1 VVLYI
6 YIKQDYLRGVKIPSF
21 LWYNR
26 DIIYR
31 TLHNKQRRILFMFI
45 AKQGELIVLTD
56 TTRENLEKRA
66 IMMPNI
72 TIEETDVDYQLVG
85 GEYVTLE
92 VAVQKEK
99 ERVAMLKMT
108 PRDFLLACTQKLGIE
123 WAKLKE
129 LMDTN
134 AQVAIEL
141 QFCNHVYRGNPL
153 LDQLAGQFGVTSEQ
167 LDNLFKTANGEPVA
181 LSGADKATESN
192 EEEEV

>member
-1 VVLYI
+1 
-6 YIKQDYLRGVKIPSF
+6 
-21 LWYNR
+21 
-26 DIIYR
+26 
-31 TLHNKQRRILFMFI
+31 MFI

-56 TTRENLEKRA
+56 TKRENLEKRT

-85 GEYVTLE
+85 GEYVTPE

-99 ERVAMLKMT
+99 ERIAMLRMT

-134 AQVAIEL
+134 TQVAIEL

-167 LDNLFKTANGEPVA
+167 LDNLFKTANGESAV
-181 LSGADKATESN
+181 SNEADKTSESVN
-192 EEEEV
+192 GREEV

>member
-1 VVLYI
+1 
-6 YIKQDYLRGVKIPSF
+6 
-21 LWYNR
+21 
-26 DIIYR
+26 
-31 TLHNKQRRILFMFI
+31 MFI

-56 TTRENLEKRA
+56 TTRENLEKGT

-72 TIEETDVDYQLVG
+72 TIEETDIDYQLVN
-85 GEYVTLE
+85 GEYITPE

-123 WAKLKE
+123 WTKLKE

-167 LDNLFKTANGEPVA
+167 LDNLFKAANGESVA
-181 LSGADKATESN
+181 SNEADKTAESVN
-192 EEEEV
+192 EGKEIK

>member
-1 VVLYI
+1 
-6 YIKQDYLRGVKIPSF
+6 
-21 LWYNR
+21 
-26 DIIYR
+26 
-31 TLHNKQRRILFMFI
+31 MFI

-85 GEYVTLE
+85 GEYVTPE

-99 ERVAMLKMT
+99 ERVAMFKMT
-108 PRDFLLACTQKLGIE
+108 PRDFLLACTQKLGIK
-123 WAKLKE
+123 WTKLKE

-153 LDQLAGQFGVTSEQ
+153 LDKLAGQFGVTPEQ
-167 LDNLFKTANGEPVA
+167 LDNLFKEVNGESVA
-181 LSGADKATESN
+181 SLEAVAPSGDDKTAESVN
-192 EEEEV
+192 DEKEVK

>member
-1 VVLYI
+1 
-6 YIKQDYLRGVKIPSF
+6 
-21 LWYNR
+21 
-26 DIIYR
+26 
-31 TLHNKQRRILFMFI
+31 MFI
-45 AKQGELIVLTD
+45 ARQGELIVLTD
-56 TTRENLEKRA
+56 TTKENLEKRT

-72 TIEETDVDYQLVG
+72 TIEEVSEDYQLVG
-85 GEYVTLE
+85 GEYVTAE

-99 ERVAMLKMT
+99 ERIAMLKMT
-108 PRDFLLACTQKLGIE
+108 PRDFLLVCTQKLGIE

-167 LDNLFKTANGEPVA
+167 LDNLFKVANGEEI
-181 LSGADKATESN
+181 K
-192 EEEEV
+192 

>member
-1 VVLYI
+1 
-6 YIKQDYLRGVKIPSF
+6 
-21 LWYNR
+21 
-26 DIIYR
+26 
-31 TLHNKQRRILFMFI
+31 MFI
-45 AKQGELIVLTD
+45 ARQGELIVLTD
-56 TTRENLEKRA
+56 TTKENLEKRT

-72 TIEETDVDYQLVG
+72 TIEEVSEDYQLVG
-85 GEYVTLE
+85 GEYVTAE

-123 WAKLKE
+123 WTKLKE

-167 LDNLFKTANGEPVA
+167 LDNLFKVANGESAV
-181 LSGADKATESN
+181 SNEADKTTESVSER
-192 EEEEV
+192 EEIK